1 MEILGGPLFAVAGA
15 GESHGPAI
23 TSIVFGCPPGLKIS
37 RQQVQ
42 KYLDRRRPGSNKH
55 GTPRHEDDRVVFLS
69 GLYDGENLDRLL
81 SGPEIRIQGEDKATS
96 TPSYE
101 EGYTTGEPIAAI
113 VLSAA
118 KKSGDYAQ
126 FAGPTG
132 EVRPGHT
139 DLVKYHQSQGFVDI
153 RGGGRS
159 SYRSTISDVIGGSI
173 ARIFLEEHFGT
184 VILSSICQVGSLKA
198 SISLADHVEGLVRRR
213 GEEVDRSAKRSFVGE
228 SGSLEAGENNQQ
240 STVNSLPSVAVTG
253 RQSSIPIPVVELRR
267 VEEILENAEIHTLD
281 TEFAHTAGQLIK
293 ETRIQGDSIGAAI
306 EVVAVNVP
314 PLVGEPLYQSLKV
327 RLMGALGGLHAVQSC
342 EIGSGAEV
350 VARHGSENND
360 PIRRTGY
367 QTNHQGGMIGGITTG
382 MPIVCR
388 VGFKPTSTIVK
399 PQLSVRKNLEEID
412 FELKKGRHD
421 PCVGVRAGVTL
432 ESRLAI
438 ELMNAVLMH
447 QAQCLD
453 RDNFNLF

>member
-23 TSIVFGCPPGLKIS
+23 TTIVFGCPPGLKIS
-37 RQQVQ
+37 RRQVQ
-42 KYLDRRRPGSNKH
+42 QYLDRRRPGSNKH
-55 GTPRHEDDRVVFLS
+55 GTPRHEEDKVVFLS

-81 SGPEIRIQGEDKATS
+81 SGPELRIRVGDKETVTS
-96 TPSYE
+96 SYE
-101 EGYTTGEPIAAI
+101 EGTTTGEPIAAV

-139 DLVKYHQSQGFVDI
+139 DLVKYHQSQGFIDI

-173 ARIFLEEHFGT
+173 ARLFLTAHFGT
-184 VILSSICQVGSLKA
+184 VILSSICQVGPLRASL
-198 SISLADHVEGLVRRR
+198 SLTEHFEDLVRR
-213 GEEVDRSAKRSFVGE
+213 GDEEAKRR
-228 SGSLEAGENNQQ
+228 GSEEEEGENSQ
-240 STVNSLPSVAVTG
+240 TEIVNRKSKIVNPEE
-253 RQSSIPIPVVELRR
+253 IRR
-267 VEEILENAEIHTLD
+267 VEEILENAEIHTFD
-281 TEFAHTAGQLIK
+281 AEFAQAAGQLIK

-342 EIGSGAEV
+342 EIGSGAAV
-350 VARHGSENND
+350 VARRGSENND
-360 PIRRTGY
+360 PIRRSGY
-367 QTNHQGGMIGGITTG
+367 QSNHQGGLIGGITTG

-388 VGFKPTSTIVK
+388 VSFKPTSTIVK

-438 ELMNAVLMH
+438 ELMNAVLIH

-453 RDNFNLF
+453 TQNFRLF